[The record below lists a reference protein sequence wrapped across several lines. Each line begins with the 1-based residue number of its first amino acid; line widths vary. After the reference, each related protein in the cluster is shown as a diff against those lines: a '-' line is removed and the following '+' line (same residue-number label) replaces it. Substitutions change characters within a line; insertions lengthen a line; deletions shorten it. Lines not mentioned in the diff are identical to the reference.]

1 MADIFRNTE
10 PMKLSVGVNIT
21 NAEEYKKLIDEVR
34 QKYEALQESIKRLN
48 DFQLE
53 YKIG

>member
-10 PMKLSVGVNIT
+10 PMKLSVGVKIT
-21 NAEEYKKLIDEVR
+21 NAEEFEKLVDDVS
-34 QKYEALQESIKRLN
+34 QKYEAFQESVRRLN

-53 YKIG
+53 YKTG

>member
-10 PMKLSVGVNIT
+10 PMKLSVGVKIT
-21 NAEEYKKLIDEVR
+21 NAEEFEKLVDDVR
-34 QKYEALQESIKRLN
+34 QKYEALQESVRRLN